1 MPAIGY
7 PYSFLQGLSD
17 FWQRFFADSAQL
29 SSLYKGSAIL
39 IGQAY
44 LDLMSSVLS
53 VSLRDALALDREAYK
68 LIVMRE
74 DELRFV
80 EGDSVDAN
88 RWAFDLPEPVVQFSM
103 LDNRVFEPTASL
115 ETQRDFEIEDG
126 VLLFKVDPT
135 DPAGTGVPLDGFAR
149 RALDVDVGGKFTDAT
164 VASWL
169 SAGIKKGDTLRI
181 LDVGTDGAQRKRS
194 DHEITLVRAAAVYV
208 SADDDL
214 PAPTTG
220 VKYAVLRVPSENAIE
235 ESVTLVGVVG
245 TLLHSRVDQ
254 GSLRVYARNDAG
266 ADVVEGVDYLVNY
279 EAGTF
284 TRISVL
290 PWQSEP
296 GPYVVTYAWRT
307 ELRFAQVGV
316 IAASTSTARVVQI
329 ATWAPDTLIDRRTL
343 ANNFG
348 ALIGREQPS
357 SEAYRAFLQGIFQLY
372 LLGPVLERVE
382 SALNVV
388 LGLPVVGEDDEIVQS
403 VDTSDLLVNRVLTT
417 RPSTGQTATYTFPK
431 GVPLREDLVA
441 GLSLLSFEPLSEAIT
456 VTDYVE
462 SPAWWH
468 SAVIPSE
475 LFNEVN
481 GAVPNVAR
489 RTASP
494 SYVAHVVG
502 AADLAECGDPG
513 LYVGGDETGFVIPLT
528 PALADIGA
536 SSLIQT
542 SPVNGG
548 APTGEWGAVLETLTG
563 WSNGYE
569 FRFSILSTLP
579 SGFVELRDG
588 AWFDVVSNA
597 WIDDD
602 NVTGILVASLGVTV
616 AAVEAAVG
624 ASTRIWVEDP
634 DVLLPTDFI
643 VLVGPP
649 SMTVFTFAEGED
661 RTLFRRRM
669 AFVLMDRYLKHHTFT
684 VSFDTSVVSLAAG
697 AAFEQGLRDLNELV
711 VGSKPSHTYA
721 FTSPDTFFRDEIA
734 VTDALSFDRQVG
746 SRVFGPDQVVFA
758 DDAPIVGGGVWTVGD
773 YARYESASPS
783 TAFASIGVPVTLTGA
798 PTAPRH
804 GRFVRIYVNGT
815 IGGKRLIEN
824 VDYSVD
830 YALRTVT
837 RLTAWDSNTVPVYYL
852 QLNIGNIVDAP
863 AGTSDM
869 PLTVSCVDP
878 AIITATFDPA
888 AAQWDGTATP
898 ATAPR
903 DIGMVERAIMVNAHP

>member
-80 EGDSVDAN
+80 EGDSASTN
-88 RWAFDLPEPVVQFSM
+88 RWAFDLPKPVVRFAM

-115 ETQRDFEIEDG
+115 ETQRDFEIENG

-135 DPAGTGVPLDGFAR
+135 DPTGTGVPLDGFAR

-164 VASWL
+164 IASWP
-169 SAGIKKGDTLRI
+169 SAGVKKGDTLRI

-194 DHEITLVRAAAVYV
+194 DHEIILVRAAAVYV

-220 VKYAVLRVPSENAIE
+220 VKYAVLRVPTENAFE
-235 ESVTLVGVVG
+235 ESVSLVGVVG
-245 TLLHSRVDQ
+245 TLLHSRVDE
-254 GSLRVYARNDAG
+254 GSLRVYARNNAG
-266 ADVVEGVDYLVNY
+266 ADVIEGVDYLVNY

-284 TRISVL
+284 TRISAL

-296 GPYVVTYAWRT
+296 GPYSVTYTWRT

-329 ATWAPDTLIDRRTL
+329 AAWAPDTLIDRRTL

-388 LGLPVVGEDDEIVQS
+388 LGLPVVSEDGEVIQS
-403 VDTSDLLVNRVLTT
+403 IDTSDLLVNRVLTT

-431 GVPLREDLVA
+431 SVPLRADLAA
-441 GLSLLSFEPLSEAIT
+441 GLELQSFAPLSEAIT
-456 VTDYVE
+456 VTDYVQA
-462 SPAWWH
+462 PDWWH
-468 SAVIPSE
+468 GSVIPSE
-475 LFNEVN
+475 LFSADVSI
-481 GAVPNVAR
+481 AR
-489 RTASP
+489 RTASA
-494 SYVAHVVG
+494 SYVEHVVG
-502 AADLAECGDPG
+502 ASDLPECGDPG
-513 LYVGGDETGFVIPLT
+513 LYVGADETGFVP
-528 PALADIGA
+528 
-536 SSLIQT
+536 
-542 SPVNGG
+542 
-548 APTGEWGAVLETLTG
+548 
-563 WSNGYE
+563 
-569 FRFSILSTLP
+569 
-579 SGFVELRDG
+579 
-588 AWFDVVSNA
+588 
-597 WIDDD
+597 
-602 NVTGILVASLGVTV
+602 
-616 AAVEAAVG
+616 
-624 ASTRIWVEDP
+624 P
-634 DVLLPTDFI
+634 DVSPG
-643 VLVGPP
+643 VPHPV
-649 SMTVFTFAEGED
+649 
-661 RTLFRRRM
+661 FRRRV

-684 VSFDTSVVSLAAG
+684 VSFDASAVSLAAG
-697 AAFEQGLRDLNELV
+697 TAFEQGLRDLNELV
-711 VGSKPSHTYA
+711 IGSKPSHTYA
-721 FTSPDTFFRDEIA
+721 FTSPDTFVRDEIA
-734 VTDALSFDRQVG
+734 ITDALSFDRQVG
-746 SRVFGPDQVVFA
+746 SRVYGPDRVVFA
-758 DDAPIVGGGVWTVGD
+758 DDAPVVGGSVWTVGD
-773 YARYESASPS
+773 YARYEAFTTS
-783 TAFASIGVPVTLTGA
+783 TAFASVGVAVAFGNA
-798 PTAPRH
+798 PIAPRH
-804 GRFVRIYVNGT
+804 GRFVRVYVNGT

-824 VDYSVD
+824 VDYSVN
-830 YALRTVT
+830 YTSRTVT
-837 RLTAWDSNTVPVYYL
+837 RLTAWDATTVPVYYL
-852 QLNIGNIVDAP
+852 QLNIGNIADA
-863 AGTSDM
+863 AASSNDM

-898 ATAPR
+898 STAPR
-903 DIGMVERAIMVNAHP
+903 DIGMVERALMVNAHP